1 MQLRAMSEA
10 RFLGIDFSG
19 GAGPWRA
26 TCSRPTVWIA
36 TLEAFRLADLRPVQE
51 LEGEGTPFER
61 LVALLREGRFRAAA
75 IDAPFSLPQAHLPP
89 GGHAELLQDIG
100 GLRIAEDRPFPRGA
114 AILSYA
120 SGFAPI
126 RSAKPWRQT
135 EQSCGAMARS
145 TLWNGARPGAPFT
158 AACLTLLAR
167 AQRPIWPWKDA
178 PGMLVE
184 AFPAAQLRAW
194 DLPNAGYGLPEE
206 KPVRAGIVAALE
218 QRGLAI
224 EPTYRRQMLASP
236 DALDAVV
243 AAFAGRA
250 AANRQLRHEKPPSWR
265 LEGAI
270 AVHV

>member
-1 MQLRAMSEA
+1 MSEA

-19 GAGPWRA
+19 GSGPWKA
-26 TCSRPTVWIA
+26 SCAKPTVWIA
-36 TLEAFRLADLRPVQE
+36 TLEAFRLADLRPVQM
-51 LEGEGTPFER
+51 LEGIGAPFER
-61 LVALLREGRFRAAA
+61 LVVLLREGRYRAAA
-75 IDAPFSLPQAHLPP
+75 IDAPFSLPEAHLPP
-89 GGHAELLQDIG
+89 GGHRELLREF
-100 GLRIAEDRPFPRGA
+100 GLLAAAEDRPFPRGEALVNYAA
-114 AILSYA
+114 AIS
-120 SGFAPI
+120 PI
-126 RSAKPWRQT
+126 RAAKVWRQT
-135 EQSCGAMARS
+135 ERECGALARS

-167 AQRPIWPWKDA
+167 AQRPIWPWLDA

-184 AFPAAQLRAW
+184 AFPAAQLHAW
-194 DLPNAGYGLPEE
+194 GLPNTGYALPEE
-206 KPVRAGIVAALE
+206 RAMRATISGALE

-224 EPTYRRQMLASP
+224 DPADRKQMLASP

-270 AVHV
+270 AVHA